1 VKKRLLAAA
10 TLALAAGSIA
20 AGCGGG
26 DDTTVTGASGPS
38 GATGAQGAPLTKDAF
53 LAKGNAICKQGNQEL
68 NQAGKQFFNSLGLSK
83 NQQPSSD
90 QIQQFATDTVVPKV
104 QAQIDGIDALPAPS
118 GDEDQVQAIVDAA
131 RQDLDKIKQ
140 DPSLLEG
147 NNDPFADANQLA
159 KQYGLNECAGG

>member
-1 VKKRLLAAA
+1 VKKRLLVAA

-26 DDTTVTGASGPS
+26 DDTTVSGASGPS
-38 GATGAQGAPLTKDAF
+38 GATGAQGSLTKDAF
-53 LAKGNAICKQGNQEL
+53 LAKGNAICKKGNQAL
-68 NQAGKQFFNSLGLSK
+68 NQAGQEFFNSLGLSK
-83 NQQPSSD
+83 GQKPSSD
-90 QIQQFATDTVVPKV
+90 QIQQFATDTAIPKI
-104 QAQIDGIDALPAPS
+104 QAQIDAIEALPAPS
-118 GDEDQVQAIVDAA
+118 GDEDQVTAITDAA
-131 RQDLDKIKQ
+131 QQAVDKLKQ

>member
-1 VKKRLLAAA
+1 VRKRLLVAVA
-10 TLALAAGSIA
+10 LALAAGSIA

-26 DDTTVTGASGPS
+26 DDTTVSGPS
-38 GATGAQGAPLTKDAF
+38 GATGAQGALTKDAF
-53 LAKGNAICKQGNQEL
+53 LAKGNAICKKGNQAL
-68 NQAGKQFFNSLGLSK
+68 NQAGQEFFNSLGLSK
-83 NQQPSSD
+83 GQKPSSE

-104 QAQIDGIDALPAPS
+104 QAQIDGIEALPAPS
-118 GDEDQVQAIVDAA
+118 GDESQVQAIVDTAQ
-131 RQDLDKIKQ
+131 QDLDKIKQ